1 MYGNES
7 LIKETKT
14 QEPVLEIP
22 NEDNYQLKENK
33 NWYLTEIC
41 IFYNKRVEWYK
52 NLLLILEELN

>member
-14 QEPVLEIP
+14 QEPVLKIP